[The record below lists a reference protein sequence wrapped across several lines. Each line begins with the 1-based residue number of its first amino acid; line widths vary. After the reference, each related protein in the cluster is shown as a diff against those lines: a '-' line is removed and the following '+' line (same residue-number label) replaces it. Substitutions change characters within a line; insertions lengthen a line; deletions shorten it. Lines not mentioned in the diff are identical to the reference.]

1 MEIITL
7 PLSQLQPAP
16 YNPRVE
22 LTPKSPR
29 YRKLK
34 RSLEQFGLVEPLV
47 WNRRTG
53 HVVGGHQR
61 LKIMRDLEWK
71 EVSVAVVD
79 LPLEREKA
87 LNVILNNREAQSDW
101 DLPRLREILEEMV
114 NLPEPDLISTGFAPA
129 QLEMLR
135 SELTPAE
142 TPPEADA
149 EPKVFEVVLL
159 IPATQ
164 YEEVRPEL
172 DAFLERHPVETHVRC
187 R

>member
-1 MEIITL
+1 MEILTL

-22 LTPKSPR
+22 LTPQSPR

-61 LKIMRDLEWK
+61 LRIMAELQWREAP
-71 EVSVAVVD
+71 VAVVD
-79 LPLEREKA
+79 LSLEREKA

-101 DLPRLREILEEMV
+101 DMPRLRELLEELES
-114 NLPEPDLISTGFAPA
+114 LPEPDLGSTGFDPA
-129 QLEMLR
+129 HLEMLR
-135 SELTPAE
+135 EELTPAVPV
-142 TPPEADA
+142 PPEPE
-149 EPKVFEVVLL
+149 EPRLYEVVLL
-159 IPATQ
+159 IPATE
-164 YEEVRPEL
+164 YEAVRPEL
-172 DAFLERHPVETHVRC
+172 DAFLEKHAVETHVRC